1 MKMNKNVADGK
12 RDSDKGTPV
21 FEYTAGK
28 YYRTYLDEPVC
39 LDYADDNFC
48 SMVGYSRE
56 EIHELFDDRYI
67 GCVDITSR
75 KNGSHE
81 AA

>member
-1 MKMNKNVADGK
+1 MEMNKNV
-12 RDSDKGTPV
+12 
-21 FEYTAGK
+21 
-28 YYRTYLDEPVC
+28 
-39 LDYADDNFC
+39 ADDNFC